1 MTGIDRSSSSSSSSR
16 SSSRDSSVSR
26 GESTRSVRNEA
37 NRREEARQP
46 EQNKA
51 KGYSMKDG
59 FDAKP
64 AHATNGLKPAAEAK
78 GVRAEGGAPAAATEP
93 DVDWDFIAEREGRS
107 VRDGY
112 VPDAAGSK
120 SGVTVGTGVDLG
132 ARDMND
138 LNRLGLSDAL
148 KTKLEPYL
156 GKQGQE
162 AADFLK
168 DNPLNLTAE
177 EVKELDRAVKGEALD
192 NIVNEYNTEVER
204 LNAADGGS
212 RPKFAELPREM
223 QTVIASVGFQYGSL
237 KTATPNFFA
246 QVTEQK
252 WEEAKANLEDF
263 GDRYPTRRGLEAELL
278 GQGIDSLS

>member
-1 MTGIDRSSSSSSSSR
+1 MTGIDRSSSSR
-16 SSSRDSSVSR
+16 SSQRESRVSG
-26 GESTRSVRNEA
+26 GESARGLRNET
-37 NRREEARQP
+37 NRREDARQP

-51 KGYSMKDG
+51 KGYSVKDG
-59 FDAKP
+59 WDSRP
-64 AHATNGLKPAAEAK
+64 AHAAKQSQPAVEAQA
-78 GVRAEGGAPAAATEP
+78 VAPEGGVAAATEP
-93 DVDWDFIAEREGRS
+93 DVDWDFIAEQEGRA
-107 VRDGY
+107 VQDGY
-112 VPDAAGSK
+112 VPDATGSK

-138 LNRLGLSDAL
+138 LDRLGLSDAL

-156 GKQGQE
+156 GKKGQD
-162 AADFLK
+162 AADFLEE
-168 DNPLNLTAE
+168 NPLNLTAE

-192 NIVNEYNTEVER
+192 NVVNEYNTEVER

-246 QVTEQK
+246 QVTEQR
-252 WEEAKANLEDF
+252 WDDAKANLEDF
-263 GDRYPTRRGLEAELL
+263 GDRYPSRRGREADLL
-278 GQGIDSLS
+278 GEGIATLS

>member
-1 MTGIDRSSSSSSSSR
+1 MSGG
-16 SSSRDSSVSR
+16 DSAR
-26 GESTRSVRNEA
+26 GLRNET
-37 NRREEARQP
+37 NRREDARQP

-51 KGYSMKDG
+51 KGYSVKDG
-59 FDAKP
+59 WDSRP
-64 AHATNGLKPAAEAK
+64 AHAAKQSQPAVEAQAVAAED
-78 GVRAEGGAPAAATEP
+78 GVAAATEP
-93 DVDWDFIAEREGRS
+93 DVDWDFIAEQEGRA
-107 VRDGY
+107 VQDGY
-112 VPDAAGSK
+112 VPDATGSK

-138 LNRLGLSDAL
+138 LDRLGLSDAL

-156 GKQGQE
+156 GKTGQD
-162 AADFLK
+162 AADFLEE
-168 DNPLNLTAE
+168 NPLNLTAE

-192 NIVNEYNTEVER
+192 NVVKEYNTEVER

-246 QVTEQK
+246 QVTEQR
-252 WEEAKANLEDF
+252 WDDAKANLEDF
-263 GDRYPTRRGLEAELL
+263 GDRYPSRRGREADLL
-278 GQGIDSLS
+278 GEGIATLS

>member
-1 MTGIDRSSSSSSSSR
+1 MSGGDAA
-16 SSSRDSSVSR
+16 R
-26 GESTRSVRNEA
+26 GLRNET
-37 NRREEARQP
+37 NRREDARQP

-51 KGYSMKDG
+51 KGYSVKDG
-59 FDAKP
+59 WDSRP
-64 AHATNGLKPAAEAK
+64 AHAAKQSQPAVEAQAVAAED
-78 GVRAEGGAPAAATEP
+78 GVAAATEP
-93 DVDWDFIAEREGRS
+93 DVDWDFIAEQEGRA
-107 VRDGY
+107 VQDGY
-112 VPDAAGSK
+112 VPDATGSK

-138 LNRLGLSDAL
+138 LDRLGLSDAL

-156 GKQGQE
+156 GKQGQD
-162 AADFLK
+162 AADFLAE
-168 DNPLNLTAE
+168 NPLNLTAE

-192 NIVNEYNTEVER
+192 NVVKEYNTEVER

-246 QVTEQK
+246 QVTEQR
-252 WEEAKANLEDF
+252 WDDAKANLEDF
-263 GDRYPTRRGLEAELL
+263 GDRYPSRRGREADLL
-278 GQGIDSLS
+278 GEGIATLS

>member
-1 MTGIDRSSSSSSSSR
+1 MSGG
-16 SSSRDSSVSR
+16 DSAR
-26 GESTRSVRNEA
+26 GLRNET
-37 NRREEARQP
+37 NRREDARQP

-51 KGYSMKDG
+51 KGYSVKDG
-59 FDAKP
+59 WDSRP
-64 AHATNGLKPAAEAK
+64 AHAAKQSQPAVEAQAVAAE
-78 GVRAEGGAPAAATEP
+78 GEVAAATEP
-93 DVDWDFIAEREGRS
+93 DVDWDFIAEQEGRA
-107 VRDGY
+107 VQDGY
-112 VPDAAGSK
+112 VPDATGSK

-138 LNRLGLSDAL
+138 LDRLGLSDAL

-156 GKQGQE
+156 GKQGQD
-162 AADFLK
+162 AADFLAE
-168 DNPLNLTAE
+168 NPLNLTAE

-192 NIVNEYNTEVER
+192 NVVNEYNTEVER

-246 QVTEQK
+246 QVTEQR
-252 WEEAKANLEDF
+252 WDDAKANLEDF
-263 GDRYPTRRGLEAELL
+263 GDRYPSRRGREADLL
-278 GQGIDSLS
+278 GEGIATLS

>member
-1 MTGIDRSSSSSSSSR
+1 MTGIDRSSSSR
-16 SSSRDSSVSR
+16 SSQRESRVSGGDSAR
-26 GESTRSVRNEA
+26 GLRNET
-37 NRREEARQP
+37 NRREDARQS

-51 KGYSMKDG
+51 KGYSVKDG
-59 FDAKP
+59 WDSRPAQTAKQSQP
-64 AHATNGLKPAAEAK
+64 AVEAQA
-78 GVRAEGGAPAAATEP
+78 VAAEGGVAAATEP
-93 DVDWDFIAEREGRS
+93 DVDWDFIAEQEGRA
-107 VRDGY
+107 VQDGY
-112 VPDAAGSK
+112 VPDATGSK

-138 LNRLGLSDAL
+138 LDRLGLSDAL

-156 GKQGQE
+156 GKQGQD
-162 AADFLK
+162 AADFLAE
-168 DNPLNLTAE
+168 NPLNLTAE

-192 NIVNEYNTEVER
+192 NVVNEYNTEVER

-246 QVTEQK
+246 QVTEQR
-252 WEEAKANLEDF
+252 WDDAKANLEDF
-263 GDRYPTRRGLEAELL
+263 GDRYPSRRGREAELL
-278 GQGIDSLS
+278 GEGIATLS

>member
-1 MTGIDRSSSSSSSSR
+1 MTGIDRSSSSR
-16 SSSRDSSVSR
+16 SSQRESRVSGGDSAR
-26 GESTRSVRNEA
+26 GLRNET
-37 NRREEARQP
+37 NRREDARQP

-51 KGYSMKDG
+51 KGYSVKDG
-59 FDAKP
+59 WDSRP
-64 AHATNGLKPAAEAK
+64 AHAAKQSQPAVEAQAVAAE
-78 GVRAEGGAPAAATEP
+78 GEVAAATEP
-93 DVDWDFIAEREGRS
+93 DVDWDFIAEQEGRA
-107 VRDGY
+107 VQDGY
-112 VPDAAGSK
+112 VPDATGSK

-138 LNRLGLSDAL
+138 LDRLGLSDAL

-156 GKQGQE
+156 GKQGQD
-162 AADFLK
+162 AADFLAE
-168 DNPLNLTAE
+168 NPLNLTAE

-192 NIVNEYNTEVER
+192 NVVNEYNTEVER

-246 QVTEQK
+246 QVTEQR
-252 WEEAKANLEDF
+252 WDDAKANLEDF
-263 GDRYPTRRGLEAELL
+263 GDRYPSRRGREADLL
-278 GQGIDSLS
+278 GEGIATLS

>member
-1 MTGIDRSSSSSSSSR
+1 MTGIDRSSSSR
-16 SSSRDSSVSR
+16 SSQRESRVSGGDSAR
-26 GESTRSVRNEA
+26 GLRNET
-37 NRREEARQP
+37 NRREDARQP

-51 KGYSMKDG
+51 KGYSVKDG
-59 FDAKP
+59 WDSRP
-64 AHATNGLKPAAEAK
+64 AHAAKQSQPAVEAQA
-78 GVRAEGGAPAAATEP
+78 VAAEGGVAAATEP
-93 DVDWDFIAEREGRS
+93 DVDWDFIAEQEGRA
-107 VRDGY
+107 VQDGY
-112 VPDAAGSK
+112 VPDATGSK

-138 LNRLGLSDAL
+138 LDRLGLSDAL

-156 GKQGQE
+156 GKKGQD
-162 AADFLK
+162 AADFLAE
-168 DNPLNLTAE
+168 NPLNLTAE

-192 NIVNEYNTEVER
+192 NVVNEYNTEVER

-246 QVTEQK
+246 QVTEQR
-252 WEEAKANLEDF
+252 WDDAKANLEDF
-263 GDRYPTRRGLEAELL
+263 GDRYPSRRGREADLL
-278 GQGIDSLS
+278 GEGIATLS

>member
-1 MTGIDRSSSSSSSSR
+1 MSGG
-16 SSSRDSSVSR
+16 DSAR
-26 GESTRSVRNEA
+26 GLRNET
-37 NRREEARQP
+37 NRREDARQP

-51 KGYSMKDG
+51 KGYSVKDG
-59 FDAKP
+59 WDSRP
-64 AHATNGLKPAAEAK
+64 AHAAKQSQPAVEAQA
-78 GVRAEGGAPAAATEP
+78 VAPEGGVAAATEP
-93 DVDWDFIAEREGRS
+93 DVDWDFIAEQEGRA
-107 VRDGY
+107 VQDGY
-112 VPDAAGSK
+112 VPDATGSK

-138 LNRLGLSDAL
+138 LDRLGLSDAL

-156 GKQGQE
+156 GKKGQD
-162 AADFLK
+162 AADFLAE
-168 DNPLNLTAE
+168 NPLNLTAE

-192 NIVNEYNTEVER
+192 NVVNEYNTEVER

-246 QVTEQK
+246 QVTEQR
-252 WEEAKANLEDF
+252 WDDAKANLEDF
-263 GDRYPTRRGLEAELL
+263 GDRYPSRRGREADLL
-278 GQGIDSLS
+278 GEGIATLS

>member
-1 MTGIDRSSSSSSSSR
+1 MTGIDRSSSSR
-16 SSSRDSSVSR
+16 SSQRESRVSGGDSAR
-26 GESTRSVRNEA
+26 GLRNET
-37 NRREEARQP
+37 NRREDARQP

-51 KGYSMKDG
+51 KGYSVKDG
-59 FDAKP
+59 WDSRP
-64 AHATNGLKPAAEAK
+64 AHAAKQSQPAVEAQA
-78 GVRAEGGAPAAATEP
+78 VAAEGGVAAATEP
-93 DVDWDFIAEREGRS
+93 DVDWDFIAEQEGRA
-107 VRDGY
+107 VQDGY
-112 VPDAAGSK
+112 VPDATGSK

-138 LNRLGLSDAL
+138 LDRLGLSDAL

-156 GKQGQE
+156 GKQGQD
-162 AADFLK
+162 AADFLAE
-168 DNPLNLTAE
+168 NPLNLTAE

-192 NIVNEYNTEVER
+192 NVVNEYNTEVER

-246 QVTEQK
+246 QVTEQR
-252 WEEAKANLEDF
+252 WDDAKGNLEDF
-263 GDRYPTRRGLEAELL
+263 GDRYPSRRGREAELL
-278 GQGIDSLS
+278 GEGIATLS